1 MTNAVVPKPFIR
13 TYVFEDH
20 DHIYLEKISPQHA
33 RSLVKKGPHFQDMTY
48 LQRGGA
54 GEVIING
61 VNYGEQFL
69 NNKYAVR
76 VADSRWGGERWVY
89 RSDNNYIL
97 TAPQIRSG
105 DSPR

>member
-1 MTNAVVPKPFIR
+1 MPEPFIR

-20 DHIYLEKISPQHA
+20 DHIYLQKIGPQHA

-76 VADSRWGGERWVY
+76 VADYAAKLENPEYGEELWVY
-89 RSDNNYIL
+89 RSDDNYIL
-97 TAPQIRSG
+97 TAPRKRG
-105 DSPR
+105 